1 LHCQDEA
8 NKAAPELWW
17 PPDKAVTGS
26 ISSALTSRILAA
38 VHETSTDLGRLGFID
53 KRKQQQIEVLCQ
65 QPIPPCDRQR
75 IRALRQ
81 RLQLSQTVLAS
92 VLNASPSSVR
102 KWESGEKQPSG
113 PSLKLLHLLECK
125 GLEAVL

>member
-1 LHCQDEA
+1 M
-8 NKAAPELWW
+8 K
-17 PPDKAVTGS
+17 PPRQASPPK
-26 ISSALTSRILAA
+26 SRILAA

-53 KRKQQQIEVLCQ
+53 KRKQQQIDVLCL
-65 QPIPPCDRQR
+65 QPIPPYDRQR
-75 IRALRQ
+75 IRALRE

-113 PSLKLLHLLECK
+113 PSLKLLHLLERK